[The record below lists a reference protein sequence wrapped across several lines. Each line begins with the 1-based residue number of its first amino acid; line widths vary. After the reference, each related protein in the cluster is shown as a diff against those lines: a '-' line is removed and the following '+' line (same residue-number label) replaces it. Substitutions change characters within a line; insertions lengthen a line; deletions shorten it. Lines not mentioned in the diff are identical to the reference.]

1 MEPQIT
7 PSEETQT
14 TKKDLNISIPAAII
28 TGAAIIG
35 LALFL
40 ALGKGVSPVQKKAQN
55 DTTPTE
61 VPAALVSVKQG
72 EFIRGN
78 ADASIIVFEY
88 SDSDCPFCKQ
98 FHDTMK
104 TIVSDAKGS
113 VGWVYRHFPL
123 SIHPNAE
130 TEALALV
137 CVGELGGGD
146 AFWSFLDTVM
156 NVTLNPDPKSNE
168 ALTTF
173 ATQAGVDQ
181 TLFTACMKKAD
192 TKVIERDTEDAQSI
206 GARGTPFSIIVNTE
220 TGKQVVVPGAMPL
233 ENMKKAIESVR

>member
-14 TKKDLNISIPAAII
+14 QKKDLNISIPAAII

-40 ALGKGVSPVQKKAQN
+40 ALGKGTAPEKKAA
-55 DTTPTE
+55 DTTPTQVAKE
-61 VPAALVSVKQG
+61 IVTVKEG
-72 EFIRGN
+72 EFVRGGT
-78 ADASIIVFEY
+78 DASIIVFEY

-104 TIVSDAKGS
+104 TIVTESKGS
-113 VGWVYRHFPL
+113 VGWVYRFYPL
-123 SIHPNAE
+123 ASLHPNAP
-130 TEALALV
+130 TEATAIL
-137 CVGELGGGD
+137 CTGELGGNKAQWAMLD
-146 AFWSFLDTVM
+146 ALM

-173 ATQAGVDQ
+173 ATQAGVDA
-181 TLFTACMKKAD
+181 TLFTACMKKGD
-192 TKVIERDTEDAQSI
+192 TTIIERDSEEAQSI

-220 TGKQVVVPGAMPL
+220 TGKQLVVPGAMPL
-233 ENMKKAIESVR
+233 ENMKKAIESIK